1 MATTTSSVK
10 TVDVTLIKK
19 HTHAGKAYPVGAT
32 LPVPLHVARWMLNN
46 KVIAKI
52 PGEAKAD

>member
-1 MATTTSSVK
+1 MATTNSAVK
-10 TVDVTLIKK
+10 TVEVTLIKK
-19 HTHAGKAYPVGAT
+19 HTHAGKDYPVGAT
-32 LPVPLHVARWMLNN
+32 LAVPPHVARWMLNN